1 MRYAIMKPSKVW
13 FDWEA
18 EEIEDLDL
26 ENDLVQTSDTF
37 KEVVKP
43 GATIIAEDFYDSKKT
58 HTGKILGFNAHQ
70 SPGRVVYFELED
82 GFGFIDGILDGSL
95 IKGIR

>member
-1 MRYAIMKPSKVW
+1 MTKKPSKIW
-13 FDWEA
+13 FYWEA

-43 GATIIAEDFYDSKKT
+43 GAIIVAEDFYDSEKS

-82 GFGFIDGILDGSL
+82 GFGFIDGITDPHL
-95 IKGIR
+95 IKEVR